1 MKAIIKT
8 SFSAKV
14 QASQFNPVESNDGL
28 ELEIEV
34 ADENEL
40 AEKIEHFQK
49 IIREK
54 VVKSVIEGVNEIRAA
69 RAKMLLEMDEENK

>member
-1 MKAIIKT
+1 MKATIKT

-28 ELEIEV
+28 EIEV
-34 ADENEL
+34 EVENEEEL
-40 AEKIEHFQK
+40 AEKFEHFQK
-49 IIREK
+49 LIREK
-54 VVKSVIEGVNEIRAA
+54 VVRSVIEGVTEIRVA